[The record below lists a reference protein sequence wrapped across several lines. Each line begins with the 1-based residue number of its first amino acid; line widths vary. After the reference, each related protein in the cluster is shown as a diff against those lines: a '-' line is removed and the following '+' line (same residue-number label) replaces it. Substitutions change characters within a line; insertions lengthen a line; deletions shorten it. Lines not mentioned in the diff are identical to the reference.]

1 MIELDTNDT
10 DVKEELPE
18 NADYLTQLLDKLE
31 TASATERDKGTRFE
45 TLIRAWLRKE
55 PTYADLFT
63 DVQTWKEWASSHPD
77 LAVNARD
84 IGIDLVGTNADGT
97 GYTAIQCKLYARNA
111 SVPKAGIDS
120 FLAASAKPFFTHR
133 FLVATNEK
141 WSENVANELH
151 RQSIPVTLIT
161 RRELEAS
168 VVDWS
173 EYLKSGRVVE
183 RPKRTPRPYQEQ
195 AIANVVKGF
204 ETADRGK
211 LIMACG
217 TGKTFTSMKIAEESS
232 IYPPPRILEVGSYSF
247 SSPRSPFFLRR
258 SPTGSSSARAA

>member
-1 MIELDTNDT
+1 MTELDTNDT

-120 FLAASAKPFFTHR
+120 FLAASAKPFFT
-133 FLVATNEK
+133 
-141 WSENVANELH
+141 
-151 RQSIPVTLIT
+151 PP
-161 RRELEAS
+161 
-168 VVDWS
+168 
-173 EYLKSGRVVE
+173 KSGGGVRGGP
-183 RPKRTPRPYQEQ
+183 RGRTPGETPPGWGGLNRSP
-195 AIANVVKGF
+195 ANA
-204 ETADRGK
+204 T
-211 LIMACG
+211 
-217 TGKTFTSMKIAEESS
+217 
-232 IYPPPRILEVGSYSF
+232 PPPTT
-247 SSPRSPFFLRR
+247 
-258 SPTGSSSARAA
+258 PTSRGC